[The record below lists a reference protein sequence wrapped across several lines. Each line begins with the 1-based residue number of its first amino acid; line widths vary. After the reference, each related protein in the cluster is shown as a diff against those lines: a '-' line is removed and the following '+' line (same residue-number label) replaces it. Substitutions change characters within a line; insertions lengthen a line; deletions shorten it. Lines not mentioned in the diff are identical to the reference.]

1 MLTANPY
8 CTQAHL
14 DVAMHLLR
22 SDFGPVVANVCG
34 RLLSHGAAN
43 LSDLSRGLGLGLSQ
57 LRDALLVLLQQN
69 LVKCVARTAGGPKG
83 RRGDAPPPAIAFYEA
98 QIDEVL
104 VRRWFPRMLLFVR
117 ERFNMDAEVVL
128 QELMTHGRLSSELL
142 VQHAVATYS
151 AER

>member
-1 MLTANPY
+1 MVLFSF
-8 CTQAHL
+8 
-14 DVAMHLLR
+14 LR
-22 SDFGPVVANVCG
+22 VLYFF
-34 RLLSHGAAN
+34 RAN
-43 LSDLSRGLGLGLSQ
+43 LKFGALVHSVTRVLGDIVPMVAFLLVITFGFSF
-57 LRDALLVLLQQN
+57 ALLVLLQQN
-69 LVKCVARTAGGPKG
+69 LVKCVAKTAGGPKG
-83 RRGDAPPPAIAFYEA
+83 RREDLLPPAITFYQA
-98 QIDEVL
+98 LIDEVL

>member
-1 MLTANPY
+1 MTSPY

-14 DVAMHLLR
+14 NVAAHLLR
-22 SDFGPVVANVCG
+22 SDFGPVVAAVCG
-34 RLLSHGAAN
+34 RLLSHGAAT
-43 LSDLSRGLGLGLSQ
+43 LSDLSRSVGLGLPQ
-57 LRDALLVLLQQN
+57 VRNALLVLLQQN
-69 LVKCVARTAGGPKG
+69 LVKCVAKTAGGPKG
-83 RRGDAPPPAIAFYEA
+83 RREDLLPPAITFYQA
-98 QIDEVL
+98 LIDEVL